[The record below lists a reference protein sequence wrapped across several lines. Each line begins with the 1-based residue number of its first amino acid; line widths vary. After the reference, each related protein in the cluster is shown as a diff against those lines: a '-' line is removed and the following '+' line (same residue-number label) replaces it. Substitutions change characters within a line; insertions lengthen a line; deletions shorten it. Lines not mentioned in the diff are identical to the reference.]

1 MSTKPDTLVPVLLT
15 SKGAVVSSAPE
26 VMAIHTGRL
35 PLPSEGM
42 VSSPPAESM
51 ELATISAVAVVMDI
65 DVNTDGLPGTL
76 PADRV
81 SKLDVSPVRGER
93 QHWVVTHHT
102 NGKIKIA
109 CF

>member
-1 MSTKPDTLVPVLLT
+1 MSSKPDTPVPVLLT
-15 SKGAVVSSAPE
+15 SKGAVVSSAPD

-65 DVNTDGLPGTL
+65 DVNTDGLLGTL

-81 SKLDVSPVRGER
+81 SKLDVSPVRGEKAALGS
-93 QHWVVTHHT
+93 
-102 NGKIKIA
+102 NLPN
-109 CF
+109 